1 MSDDWR
7 LRVALAND
15 DEAREL
21 AGGLAKF
28 RSEHELRSSFGDRV
42 AVSRD
47 GPEVFCYAD
56 TREQAEA
63 AERAIGALAGEHH
76 WQLSTELRRWH
87 AAAEEWED
95 PDQPLAGTDAQ
106 RAGEHAELI
115 EHEREESASQGFP
128 DFEVRVRC
136 RHRHDAEQLAER
148 LRREGI
154 PNAHRWHFVV
164 VGATD
169 EDSANALAQRIRDE
183 APAGTEVVAEASVQE
198 IGAEAPEISTPY
210 NNPFAVFGGLGG

>member
-7 LRVALAND
+7 LRVSLARD
-15 DEAREL
+15 GDAREL
-21 AGGLAKF
+21 ADRLKEF
-28 RSEHELRSSFGDRV
+28 RSEHELRSSFADRV
-42 AVSRD
+42 VVSRD

-63 AERAIGALAGEHH
+63 AGRAISALASEHH
-76 WQLSTELRRWH
+76 WQLTAELRRWH

-95 PDQPLAGTDAQ
+95 PSQPLPSTEAQ
-106 RAGEHAELI
+106 RASEHAELI
-115 EHEREESASQGFP
+115 EHEREESGTQGFP
-128 DFEVRVRC
+128 EFEVRVRC
-136 RHRHDAEQLAER
+136 RDRQDAEQLAER

-183 APAGTEVVAEASVQE
+183 APAGTEVIAEGSVQE